1 MLITNPYSFGNLEAE
16 AKTTLCDGK
25 MDLPTL
31 RFLVFN
37 LTSVNMIIA
46 FNDFVLLSVIRQ
58 ETLDGNCINYSN
70 SCQGKNPRF

>member
-16 AKTTLCDGK
+16 AKPPVCDGK

-31 RFLVFN
+31 QFLVFN
-37 LTSVNMIIA
+37 LLSINMIIV

-58 ETLDGNCINYSN
+58 ETSDGNCIIYSN
-70 SCQGKNPRF
+70 SCQGTNPRF